1 MPCKSINCTAFKLK
15 DIVNMK
21 KTNRL
26 NRFFGDKNFY
36 KKVLTISIP
45 IMIQNGITNFVNL
58 LDNVMVGAVGTEEM
72 SAVAIVNK
80 LIFVF
85 NLCLF
90 GGCAGVGI
98 FTAQYYGKSDYEGV
112 KKTFRLKLL
121 TNITILSIALGI
133 FGFFGDTL
141 INLFLNDAENGA
153 NLAVTFNYAKQYIAI
168 VMIGMIPQA
177 INECYAST
185 LRETE
190 HTKLPMIAGGCAVL
204 TNLLLNYVLIF
215 GKFGAPRLGV
225 QGAAFATV
233 ISKFVELIIISSVA
247 TIKKDYSFL
256 KGVYKTLLV
265 PISFVKQV
273 LPKSI
278 PLLLNETGWAV
289 GMTSLAYCYSLR
301 GLTVVAGFNISST
314 VTDIFNVV
322 SLAFGSAIAIM
333 AGNLLGANKMEEAKT
348 TATRMI
354 VFSVIV
360 CSGLGVILYLFSP
373 LFPQLYIGTDIAA
386 RELATAFLKIY
397 GFYIVINTVT
407 GACYFTLRSGGK
419 TIITFIFDSVYMLCI
434 AFPFTFIL
442 AKFTTLTIVPL
453 YALSLSIDIVKLVI
467 GLYLVKSGKWMQ
479 NIVNQ

>member
-1 MPCKSINCTAFKLK
+1 ME
-15 DIVNMK
+15 

-26 NRFFGDKNFY
+26 SCFFGDKSFY

-45 IMIQNGITNFVNL
+45 IMVQNGITNFVNL
-58 LDNVMVGAVGTEEM
+58 LDNIMVGAVGTEQM

-80 LIFVF
+80 LIFVY

-112 KKTFRLKLL
+112 KKTFRLKFL
-121 TNITILSIALGI
+121 TNFSILAVALCVFNI
-133 FGFFGDTL
+133 FGDNL
-141 INLFLNDAENGA
+141 INLFLNDAENDA
-153 NLAVTFNYAKQYIAI
+153 NLAITFKYAKQYIAI
-168 VMIGMIPQA
+168 IMIGMIPQA
-177 INECYAST
+177 LTECYAST

-190 HTKLPMIAGGCAVL
+190 HTRLPMIAGACAVL
-204 TNLLLNYVLIF
+204 TNLCLNYILIF
-215 GKFGAPRLGV
+215 GHFGAPRLGV
-225 QGAAFATV
+225 QGAALATI
-233 ISKFVELIIISSVA
+233 ISKFVELIIISTVVN
-247 TIKKDYSFL
+247 IKKDYAFL
-256 KGVYKTLLV
+256 KGVYIRLLV
-265 PISFVKQV
+265 PVSFVKQV
-273 LPKSI
+273 LPKSL
-278 PLLLNETGWAV
+278 PLLLNEAGWAIGV
-289 GMTSLAYCYSLR
+289 ASLAYCYSLK

-322 SLAFGSAIAIM
+322 SLAFGNAIAIM
-333 AGNLLGANKMEEAKT
+333 AGNLLGANKMEEAKK

-354 VFSVIV
+354 MFSVMV

-373 LFPQLYIGTDIAA
+373 VFPQLYTGTDIAA
-386 RELATAFLKIY
+386 RELASAFLKIY
-397 GFYIVINTVT
+397 SFYMVINTVT

-419 TIITFIFDSVYMLCI
+419 TIITFIFDSIYMLFV

-442 AKFTTLTIVPL
+442 AKFTSLTIIPL
-453 YALSLSIDIVKLVI
+453 YALSLSIDIIKLVI